1 MSDISDE
8 LKDIKVRHRGEGG
21 WYSREDLMQM
31 EPACLRA
38 LFRERIHHSIEVD
51 IYPVILGK
59 KELPPRFGLQP
70 QLILEVWKERGFP
83 VEGDDFV
90 WGKKYLEIATKM
102 RAGENIDIDA
112 SLPEPFKDDEMAVVH
127 KLIWDRKSVR
137 DWIPGKKVPDE
148 MIEKI
153 LEAGR
158 AAPTGCNLSVTRFVV
173 IKDREEA
180 KWVWSD
186 IPTPMDS
193 CVLIVVCYDKRIYQ
207 TTGQDIMV
215 PHNQLLDCACAGDH
229 MCLMAHAL
237 GLGAVWLTCT
247 KKTADNFKKKY
258 CLPDY
263 IEQAFHIAVGWCAKG
278 SIKSQRMPL
287 SEMIITR
294 ESSG

>member
-1 MSDISDE
+1 MNEATDE

-38 LFRERIHHSIEVD
+38 LFRERIHHSIEVE
-51 IYPVILGK
+51 IYPVLLGK

-70 QLILEVWKERGFP
+70 QLILEIWKERGLP
-83 VEGDDFV
+83 ADGDDFA
-90 WGKKYLEIATKM
+90 WGMKYLKIAAKM
-102 RAGENIDIDA
+102 RAGENIDIDE
-112 SLPEPFKDDEMAVVH
+112 SLPEPYSDEEMAVVH
-127 KLIWDRKSVR
+127 KLIWDRRSVR

-148 MIEKI
+148 MIERI

-186 IPTPMDS
+186 TPTPMDS

-247 KKTADNFKKKY
+247 KKTADNFKNKY
-258 CLPDY
+258 KLPDY

-287 SEMIITR
+287 SEMMITR
-294 ESSG
+294 DSST